1 MDNQKT
7 PSERISGTV
16 KFYNRD
22 NDYGFILADN
32 NQEFFFFVYPIS
44 LSPLMVLSHLIPK
57 LLSFQNLLK
66 IQKRKAMLPIF
77 YLWPVKSITALPLL
91 LMLYH
96 RLVLIVVLEK
106 AVILGG

>member
-22 NDYGFILADN
+22 NDYGFILADT
-32 NQEFFFFVYPIS
+32 
-44 LSPLMVLSHLIPK
+44 LMVLSHLIPK

-77 YLWPVKSITALPLL
+77 YLWPVKSITALLLL

-96 RLVLIVVLEK
+96 RLVLIAGLEK
-106 AVILGG
+106 AVILGGR